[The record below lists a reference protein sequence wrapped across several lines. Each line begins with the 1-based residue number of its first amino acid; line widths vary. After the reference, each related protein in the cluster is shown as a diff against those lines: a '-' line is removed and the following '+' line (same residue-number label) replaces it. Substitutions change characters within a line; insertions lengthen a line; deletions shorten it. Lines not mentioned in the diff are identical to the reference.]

1 MSLPRSSLLAIY
13 KSFVR
18 THVDYGDVISD
29 LPANSNLSGKTES
42 VQYNAV
48 LALSAPI
55 RRTSKKKS
63 YQELGLESLKD
74 RRLLRRMSYLYKIIL
89 TKLLSYL
96 YELFLSH
103 QRPHCLKHP
112 GCFKA
117 LRCRTKLFCNSL
129 LPFNVHECNKLD
141 SNTKNSDSYAIFR
154 TKLLAFKR
162 PVGNI
167 IYPVFMT
174 HLELD

>member
-63 YQELGLESLKD
+63 YQELGLQSLKD

-96 YELFLSH
+96 CELFLSH
-103 QRPHCLKHP
+103 QRPHLHP
-112 GCFKA
+112 GCFKT

-129 LPFNVHECNKLD
+129 LPFNVNECNKLD
-141 SNTKNSDSYAIFR
+141 SNTKNSDSYAVSR

-167 IYPVFMT
+167 IYPVFIT